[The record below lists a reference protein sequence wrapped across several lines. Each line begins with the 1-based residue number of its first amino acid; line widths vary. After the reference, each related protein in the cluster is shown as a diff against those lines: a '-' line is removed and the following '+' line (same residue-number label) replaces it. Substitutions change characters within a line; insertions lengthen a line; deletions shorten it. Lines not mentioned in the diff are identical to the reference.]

1 MTPAEYLYVVA
12 ESLGQRED
20 GIGGLAPDGPSSEE
34 VRAAGDFM
42 NAFLDKDGDQ
52 SGYTPNELWEAMNY
66 LAAISDKWI
75 DPEADPLGNDAREF
89 LENSIH
95 EIIKLLDQYVP
106 DAAENQQRWADLRA
120 LNHAIARSL
129 LREKLNPPSRIEQI
143 KKSISLPIKTC
154 CATLLYR
161 TGKLLKTIAR
171 SKP

>member
-34 VRAAGDFM
+34 VRAAADFM
-42 NAFLDKDGDQ
+42 KAFLDKENR

-66 LAAISDKWI
+66 LATISDKWI

-95 EIIKLLDQYVP
+95 EIGKLLDHCLP
-106 DAAENQQRWADLRA
+106 NAADNQRRWADLRA
-120 LNHAIARSL
+120 LNHCLQRNM
-129 LREKLNPPSRIEQI
+129 LRERNNPSFLTRF
-143 KKSISLPIKTC
+143 KRR
-154 CATLLYR
+154 LL
-161 TGKLLKTIAR
+161 GI
-171 SKP
+171 